1 MGNKKEEALLK
12 KLAELEFANDQLVS
26 ELGYLDN
33 LMRSIGFTDGLAT
46 VKATARELLEREGDD
61 DNDRPEAAA

>member
-1 MGNKKEEALLK
+1 MGNKKEEELLK

-46 VKATARELLEREGDD
+46 VKATARELLEREDD
-61 DNDRPEAAA
+61 DEDKPEAAA

>member
-1 MGNKKEEALLK
+1 MGSSKREEELLK

-26 ELGYLDN
+26 ELGYLDS

-46 VKATARELLEREGDD
+46 VKATARELLERDD
-61 DNDRPEAAA
+61 TDDHKPEAAA